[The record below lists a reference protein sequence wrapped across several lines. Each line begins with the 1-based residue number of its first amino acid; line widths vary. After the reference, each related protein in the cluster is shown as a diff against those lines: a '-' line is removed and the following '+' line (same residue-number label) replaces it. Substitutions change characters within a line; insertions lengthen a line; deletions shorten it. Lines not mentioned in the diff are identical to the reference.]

1 MNKMNHVYVYFYL
14 IRDYKDFQGQKAYQG
29 VYRSGQHES
38 ILANLILDGDLE
50 LIALQLNFD
59 YNRTC

>member
-1 MNKMNHVYVYFYL
+1 MNHVYVYFYL

-29 VYRSGQHES
+29 VYRSGQHEN
-38 ILANLILDGDLE
+38 ILADLTLDDILE
-50 LIALQLNFD
+50 LIALQQVFD

>member
-1 MNKMNHVYVYFYL
+1 MNKINHVYVYFYL

-38 ILANLILDGDLE
+38 ILADLILDDNLE
-50 LIALQLNFD
+50 LKALQQGFD
-59 YNRTC
+59 RTC